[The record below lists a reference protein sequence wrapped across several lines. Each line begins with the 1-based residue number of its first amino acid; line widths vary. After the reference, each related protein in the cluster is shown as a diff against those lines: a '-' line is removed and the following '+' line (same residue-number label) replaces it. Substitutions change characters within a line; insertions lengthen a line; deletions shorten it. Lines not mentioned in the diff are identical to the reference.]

1 MFVHKKKATM
11 IGLRVSSFN
20 VSKVNS

>member
-1 MFVHKKKATM
+1 M